1 MESATNRWLLV
12 NLIHILVDFVWLV
25 DFNKTLLCNIDCYED
40 AAGLCVESDG
50 RASSLP
56 LIMSTFGSY
65 WEYCRNHS
73 TYIVGNTS
81 RTSCQWDI
89 VIWTGL
95 RKYNVDNSNIDIGN
109 NFIFGI
115 QNGTVN
121 HNRRNCKEYNFF
133 FSLSKTSVHC

>member
-12 NLIHILVDFVWLV
+12 YLIHILVDFVWLV

-56 LIMSTFGSY
+56 PIMSTCSY

-73 TYIVGNTS
+73 KYIVGDTKE
-81 RTSCQWDI
+81 TL
-89 VIWTGL
+89 L

-121 HNRRNCKEYNFF
+121 YNRRNCKECIF
-133 FSLSKTSVHC
+133 FSVSKTSSIVNYKYNIY